1 MNTSPFLGT
10 DNELNIHRETYM
22 WSNENALVQKML
34 FMISPQG
41 KPYETTIPTFLSY
54 QLKSLRHLNFF
65 DVALLRDGALPLVK
79 FFLSHR
85 EPTGFSSRILVH
97 EDLSYLVPLEWR
109 EQVFYY
115 RTYETN
121 DAIQGD
127 TLLLFGS
134 LDSFASPISSMARNL
149 QALSNNQYKKCV
161 LLASMAPIETE
172 EKLLNF
178 DHHYFEVIKLLVQK
192 FPNLEVKNW
201 NDVKLMN
208 FNQICLHSISDNRFW
223 IADSYLEHFA
233 RIQGARAAIIQPSQ
247 YKIIEQIRLSSH
259 HGFEIH
265 QGYSE
270 KDCELARW
278 LYHWYDAYESIVFR
292 EETYFPIETEDH
304 KKSQL
309 CTSELMSFVLRAT
322 EKKFE

>member
-1 MNTSPFLGT
+1 MNQSPFLGS

-41 KPYETTIPTFLSY
+41 KSYETSIPTFLSY

-79 FFLSHR
+79 FFLSNR

-109 EQVFYY
+109 EQVYYY
-115 RTYETN
+115 RTYESP
-121 DAIQGD
+121 DIEQGD
-127 TLLLFGS
+127 TLLLYGS
-134 LDSFASPISSMARNL
+134 LDSYASGLSSLERSL
-149 QALSNNQYKKCV
+149 KKIDPSKYKKCY
-161 LLASMAPIETE
+161 LLASLAPIETE

-178 DHHYFEVIKLLVQK
+178 DHHYFEVIKKLTAT
-192 FPNLEVKNW
+192 FPRLQVLNW
-201 NDVKLMN
+201 NELKNLNLAGFD
-208 FNQICLHSISDNRFW
+208 IHSISENRFW
-223 IADSYLEHFA
+223 IADSYIEHFA
-233 RIQGARAAIIQPSQ
+233 RLSGAKGASSHPSNFDIID
-247 YKIIEQIRLSSH
+247 QIRLSSQ
-259 HGFEIH
+259 HGFQVH
-265 QGYSE
+265 QGYTQE
-270 KDCELARW
+270 DCELARW

-292 EETYFPIETEDH
+292 EETFFPIETEDH

-309 CTSELMSFVLRAT
+309 CTIELMSFVLRAT